1 MKIIV
6 TLDVMF
12 LHREFSLSLKAT
24 ETQISSIQSDTE
36 LNFGKTRST
45 SYLFSFLEY
54 SFPDLLTES
63 LKCFLWIL
71 LLHMP

>member
-12 LHREFSLSLKAT
+12 LHRGFSLSLKAT

-36 LNFGKTRST
+36 LNFYKTRST
-45 SYLFSFLEY
+45 SNLFSFLEY
-54 SFPDLLTES
+54 RFPDLLTES

-71 LLHMP
+71 FLHMP